1 MAVAELSRAKLPR
14 FLAPGFQSIRHDFP
28 TAVAG
33 DSLQVNQISL
43 TGGIPNF
50 PPGPRDE
57 SAGFS
62 GATAQ
67 LRSGHD
73 GAGILPD
80 RFSVLG
86 DQVTDIFNAEFAP
99 GQARPRVPLT
109 RIDWSGYGA
118 TCFSALAVTTHWPS
132 GLKAALLTAPLCRSG
147 RLTGFPDAA
156 SHTRAV
162 PSQLAVT
169 THLPSGLNAAPDTP
183 PLCRIDSPTALPVA
197 ASHSRAVPSLLA
209 VTIGYCYCLFAG
221 LNPSRRRSLAARRI
235 CSWSMHEAHMGRQL
249 EGVSL

>member
-73 GAGILPD
+73 GAGILPIA
-80 RFSVLG
+80 SVCSATRSPISSTQSSLQG
-86 DQVTDIFNAEFAP
+86 KRDLEF
-99 GQARPRVPLT
+99 L
-109 RIDWSGYGA
+109 
-118 TCFSALAVTTHWPS
+118 
-132 GLKAALLTAPLCRSG
+132 
-147 RLTGFPDAA
+147 
-156 SHTRAV
+156 
-162 PSQLAVT
+162 
-169 THLPSGLNAAPDTP
+169 
-183 PLCRIDSPTALPVA
+183 
-197 ASHSRAVPSLLA
+197 
-209 VTIGYCYCLFAG
+209 
-221 LNPSRRRSLAARRI
+221 
-235 CSWSMHEAHMGRQL
+235 
-249 EGVSL
+249 